1 MTAKPLHRITMAA
14 DAARWP
20 ALAASMLIE
29 SVSGSAYA
37 FSVYSPQIK
46 AHLNYTQAEINNV
59 GGLGDLGLYFS
70 FLAGFAYDAW
80 GPTVTAVAGAA
91 ISAVGYTLLYLT
103 ATGRITTAP
112 GAAALWA
119 AVAWHGSG
127 WLDTMA
133 VATNVRNFG
142 ANKGVVLGLVKALFG
157 LSASLLSL
165 GYVCL
170 FKPDVNA
177 FLLFLTVLI
186 PAVVLPLAPFFRL
199 LPPEAVAPLAP
210 REASKISAGYGLTL
224 VTVGYLITVSLLQGR
239 EILGTSWGWV
249 AALVPLVGGH
259 VLLAVRVGKGGGK
272 AADGGDASPSA
283 EAEAESVAFAGS
295 STSGGGGDDA
305 TAMRQSLLASR
316 QEEGSGS
323 SDAPAATAATTT
335 VEGATFWQGVL
346 TADYGF
352 IMLLLFSATGAGLV
366 TINNLGNLVQSL
378 GAPPDGQDVYVS
390 LLSVANCG
398 GRIFYGWVS
407 DRLAA
412 RLSRPWWLALLV
424 AQMAG
429 AQALLAF
436 SSLGGGALYL
446 GVLATGFTYG
456 GFWSLGP
463 SLVAERYG
471 PRSFASIY
479 SVTSLATAVASYAL
493 NAGLA
498 ASVYQSHTPPG
509 ETTCTAGIVCFQATF
524 LTLAGLNVVG
534 AAFAAWLAVRM
545 RRFYDPATGRALPYH
560 VIAADVAGSS
570 GDDGDGDTAKAARG
584 GLVVAV
590 ASGAVGR

>member
-1 MTAKPLHRITMAA
+1 MAA
-14 DAARWP
+14 DDAARWT
-20 ALAASMLIE
+20 ALAASMLVE

-46 AHLNYTQAEINNV
+46 AHLNYTQAELNNV

-70 FLAGFAYDAW
+70 FVAGFAFDTW
-80 GPTVTAVAGAA
+80 GPTATAVGGAA

-112 GAAALWA
+112 GAAAAWA

-142 ANKGVVLGLVKALFG
+142 ANKGLVLGLVKALFG

-165 GYVCL
+165 GYACL
-170 FKPDVNA
+170 FRPDVNA

-186 PAVVLPLAPFFRL
+186 PAVTLPLAPLFRL
-199 LPPEAVAPLAP
+199 LPPEDVAPLTP

-239 EILGTSWGWV
+239 GLLGTSWGWV

-259 VLLAVRVGKGGGK
+259 ALLAVRVGKGGGGGGK
-272 AADGGDASPSA
+272 AVDGGDGSAA
-283 EAEAESVAFAGS
+283 EADSVAFAGTS
-295 STSGGGGDDA
+295 SSGGGDEA
-305 TAMRQSLLASR
+305 TMRQSLLTQQ
-316 QEEGSGS
+316 QEEVEEGGA
-323 SDAPAATAATTT
+323 DGAAAHPSAAHSTV
-335 VEGATFWQGVL
+335 VEGATFWQGVC
-346 TADYGF
+346 TGDYAL
-352 IMLLLFSATGAGLV
+352 ILVLLFSATGAGLV

-378 GAPPDGQDVYVS
+378 GAATDGQDVYVS

-407 DRLAA
+407 DSLAHRLT
-412 RLSRPWWLALLV
+412 RPWWLALLV
-424 AQMAG
+424 AQMA
-429 AQALLAF
+429 ASQALLAF

-446 GVLATGFTYG
+446 GVMATGFTYG

-471 PRSFASIY
+471 PRAFASIY
-479 SVTSLATAVASYAL
+479 SVTSLTTAVASYAL

-498 ASVYQSHTPPG
+498 AGVYQAHTPPG
-509 ETTCTAGIVCFQATF
+509 ATTCTVGIACFQTTF
-524 LTLAGLNVVG
+524 LTLAGLNVAG
-534 AAFAAWLAVRM
+534 AAVAAWLAVRM

-560 VIAADVAGSS
+560 VIAADLAASS
-570 GDDGDGDTAKAARG
+570 GGGNDGDDGDDDAAKAARG

-590 ASGAVGR
+590 ASGFVGR